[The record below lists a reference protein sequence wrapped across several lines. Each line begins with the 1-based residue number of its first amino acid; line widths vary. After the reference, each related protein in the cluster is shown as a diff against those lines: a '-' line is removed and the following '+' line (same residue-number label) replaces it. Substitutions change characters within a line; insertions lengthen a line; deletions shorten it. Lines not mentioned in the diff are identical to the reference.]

1 MFIVGDFIE
10 FFTEKRLHSSS
21 IICLLLLLIDLIQ
34 FLIICVTINRFP
46 QYSFHRF
53 LLDSPRSSFP
63 IYSIAEMRLL
73 PTNQSVY
80 FPSK

>member
-10 FFTEKRLHSSS
+10 FFTEKRLHSSD

-34 FLIICVTINRFP
+34 FLIICVTIKRFP

-63 IYSIAEMRLL
+63 TDSMAQMHLL
-73 PTNQSVY
+73 PTNRSVY